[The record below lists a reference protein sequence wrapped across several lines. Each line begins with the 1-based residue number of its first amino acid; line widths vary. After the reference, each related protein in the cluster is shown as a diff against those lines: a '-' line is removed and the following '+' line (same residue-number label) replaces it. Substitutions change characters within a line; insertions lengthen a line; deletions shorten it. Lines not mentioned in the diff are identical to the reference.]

1 MRILAFYIPVLFLL
15 IACDNTKPTAKSLD
29 PINWEKRRTE
39 IQAADSLIA
48 AKTYLGIYS
57 QIYSTSEHNT
67 HDLTV
72 TASLRNT
79 SETQSVILTKGVYY
93 DTAGNPIRTYFDF
106 PIKLNPLET
115 VEIIVEEG
123 DKSGGTGGN
132 FIFDWLDD
140 PEVTDPLFEGIMIST
155 RGTQGLSF
163 TVQGKRIL

>member
-1 MRILAFYIPVLFLL
+1 MRVTFFFIPVLLL
-15 IACDNTKPTAKSLD
+15 LLACDNTKPTSKSLD
-29 PINWEKRRTE
+29 PINWENRRIELPET
-39 IQAADSLIA
+39 DSLTT

-57 QIYSTSEHNT
+57 EIYSTSEHNT

-72 TASLRNT
+72 TVSLRNT
-79 SETQSVILTKGVYY
+79 SENDTVILTKGVYY

-106 PIKLNPLET
+106 PIQLKPLET
-115 VEIIVEEG
+115 VEIIIEEG
-123 DKSGGTGGN
+123 DKTGGTGGN

-163 TVQGKRIL
+163 SVQGKRIQ